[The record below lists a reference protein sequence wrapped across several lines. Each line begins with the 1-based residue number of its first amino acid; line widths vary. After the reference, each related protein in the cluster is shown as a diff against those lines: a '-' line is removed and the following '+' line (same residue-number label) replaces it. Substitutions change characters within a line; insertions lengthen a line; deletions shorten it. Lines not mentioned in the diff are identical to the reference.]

1 MRPIVVSAFHQND
14 FSAAHRLSSDGRHC
28 AISDTFKVLIDWE
41 EIAAGDRIE
50 FRRGNWDE
58 LLTPALP
65 ANGVHLW
72 AARLDREALSQSN
85 VLTDLSPA
93 ERDRAGRFLLERER
107 RRFTASHV
115 LLRRVLAAYT
125 GIAPRSLQFDHGPHG
140 KPVLAGPTMPSSVHF
155 NLSHA
160 GELAV
165 VAVAQQMVGVDIEVV
180 REIQNYEQIAKRFF
194 TEREHAAILAFP
206 DYQRSK
212 AFLHCWTHKEA
223 FLKAIGAGLSMPL
236 NSFDHHDS
244 AQWKLL
250 HFEPLQ
256 GFTGAVAA
264 PFAISTVVARFLPS
278 ED

>member
-1 MRPIVVSAFHQND
+1 MCPVLVSAFHHND
-14 FSAAHRLSSDGRHC
+14 FSAEHRLSSDGRHC

-72 AARLDREALSQSN
+72 AARLNREALSQSN
-85 VLTDLSPA
+85 GQADLSPA
-93 ERDRAGRFLLERER
+93 ERDRAARFLLDRER

-115 LLRRVLAAYT
+115 FLRRILAAYT
-125 GIAPRSLQFDHGPHG
+125 GIAPRSLQFEHGPHG
-140 KPVLAGPTMPSSVHF
+140 KPELAGPTMPLPVHF

-165 VAVAQQMVGVDIEVV
+165 VAVARQTVGVDIEVI

-194 TEREHAAILAFP
+194 TAREYAAILAFP
-206 DYQRSK
+206 EPERSK
-212 AFLHCWTHKEA
+212 AFLHCWTRKEA
-223 FLKAIGAGLSMPL
+223 FVKAVGAGLSMPL

-250 HFEPLQ
+250 HFEPLE

-264 PFAISTVVARFLPS
+264 PFAISTVVARFFPS